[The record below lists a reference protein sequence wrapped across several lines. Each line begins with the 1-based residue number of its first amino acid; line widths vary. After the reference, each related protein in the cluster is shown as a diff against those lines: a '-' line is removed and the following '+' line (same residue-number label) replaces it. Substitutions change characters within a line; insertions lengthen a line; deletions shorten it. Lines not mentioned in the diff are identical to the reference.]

1 MEADLTIVF
10 KYVFGIDVFSRNI
23 FCLMCNRCSFGM
35 TRTGYSIMTS
45 VRSVCMNI
53 RRASGAGL
61 CGLGSITLSGVKVDI

>member
-1 MEADLTIVF
+1 
-10 KYVFGIDVFSRNI
+10 
-23 FCLMCNRCSFGM
+23 
-35 TRTGYSIMTS
+35 MTS